1 MVALVIPP
9 EMLVDPNP
17 PGGEFKRAGTTVFVL
32 VPGRKKRKHSSE
44 GAHFSRKTAEAD
56 PNKERHEQRHTL
68 GNREVTVIIYYDKA
82 GAPSA
87 TPSS

>member
-1 MVALVIPP
+1 MVALEIPA
-9 EMLVDPNP
+9 EMLVDPSP
-17 PGGEFKRAGTTVFVL
+17 PGNGFNRAGTTVFVL
-32 VPGRKKRKHSSE
+32 VAGRTKRKHSSE

-56 PNKERHEQRHTL
+56 PNKERHEHRHTL
-68 GNREVTVIIYYDKA
+68 GNREITVINYYEKA